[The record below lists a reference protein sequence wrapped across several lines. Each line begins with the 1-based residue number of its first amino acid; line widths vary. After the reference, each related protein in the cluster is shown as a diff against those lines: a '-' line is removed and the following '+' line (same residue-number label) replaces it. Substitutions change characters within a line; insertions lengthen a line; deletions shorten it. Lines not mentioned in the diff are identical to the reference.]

1 MPQQL
6 WALGYLYQP
15 KSTPLTGS
23 GVAHCPCIL
32 EHRQQSGHKGPL
44 SAKITSKR
52 GGKTTP
58 KTGKGVEVLPSRACH
73 GQQSGHQGHMLA
85 KLTSSRG
92 GKASVQA
99 LQCTFDSMVKIF
111 GAGGPN
117 SMILCRKGNL
127 TKKAVAISSTSNVML
142 LFGPAM
148 HARLDVE
155 DL

>member
-1 MPQQL
+1 M
-6 WALGYLYQP
+6 
-15 KSTPLTGS
+15 
-23 GVAHCPCIL
+23 
-32 EHRQQSGHKGPL
+32 
-44 SAKITSKR
+44 
-52 GGKTTP
+52 
-58 KTGKGVEVLPSRACH
+58 EVLPSRACH

-92 GKASVQA
+92 GRASVQA
-99 LQCTFDSMVKIF
+99 LQCTFDSMLKIF

-127 TKKAVAISSTSNVML
+127 TKKALAISYTSNVML